1 MIGAFERPQ
10 QREVPAH
17 HQPQPKLIDTL
28 LATIFRS
35 VLLFVFG
42 MAYGMI
48 VTHLHDEQGLAPV
61 KVEGIRRDT
70 WRYLLFWGVA
80 GVALGRLL
88 PWVDVLWEEALAAG
102 QEGGSG
108 ESSGETLKT
117 NGSADNKSER
127 LRASS
132 GTSLTT
138 GVAHADC
145 FCYRTWHLCTPQ
157 PNESFANF
165 HIAETAMDIDAPGVS
180 HTRACQSG
188 PLVSNR
194 PLQARLSPLGCH
206 WHIWHFRSPWD
217 KS

>member
-132 GTSLTT
+132 ESGLGADWNPIVRSIGAFVGIAFAIVRGIFALPNQTKVLLTPT
-138 GVAHADC
+138 
-145 FCYRTWHLCTPQ
+145 
-157 PNESFANF
+157 
-165 HIAETAMDIDAPGVS
+165 
-180 HTRACQSG
+180 
-188 PLVSNR
+188 
-194 PLQARLSPLGCH
+194 
-206 WHIWHFRSPWD
+206 
-217 KS
+217 